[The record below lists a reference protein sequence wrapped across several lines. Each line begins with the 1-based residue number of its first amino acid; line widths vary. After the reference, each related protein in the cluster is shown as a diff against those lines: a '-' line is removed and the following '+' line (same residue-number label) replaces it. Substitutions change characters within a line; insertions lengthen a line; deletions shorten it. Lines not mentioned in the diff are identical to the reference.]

1 MDERLAKA
9 ELVFSR
15 AKAARERRLRR
26 EMEPTAEPEKLFGVL
41 VLSLLFVLVVEVVV
55 VVSSVV
61 EGLLSA
67 VTVVLDCGGT
77 VTAEAVAVDKDEAA
91 EEELGR

>member
-1 MDERLAKA
+1 MEERLAKA

-41 VLSLLFVLVVEVVV
+41 VLSLLFVVVVV
-55 VVSSVV
+55 VVSLAV
-61 EGLLSA
+61 EVLLLLSV

>member
-26 EMEPTAEPEKLFGVL
+26 EMEPTAEPEKLFGVP
-41 VLSLLFVLVVEVVV
+41 VLSLLFVVVAV
-55 VVSSVV
+55 VVSLAV
-61 EGLLSA
+61 EVLLLSV

-91 EEELGR
+91 EEEFGR